1 MQKRLIIAALLVCA
15 TALHAVPLKLGDI
28 DADGKA
34 TVLDLAAVI
43 NHLNNSPRL
52 PAELA
57 VFADVNQ
64 DGLVNQTDV
73 DLIADA
79 IVGLSALPEVP
90 LAAILESSPAQGDT
104 GVAIT
109 RETVFRFTQ
118 PLAANTLLTTSNLYA
133 EFGGRRLLSR
143 CELSSDRRTA
153 TLFYLEN
160 LPGSARVRVT
170 FLGQGIRDFLGRPA
184 DFDGDGQ
191 PGGNRVIDFD
201 TLTITPVAG
210 TAVIGN
216 VFASDPIPGTNATN
230 FVNRPLSGV
239 TITVD
244 GMEESLRAVTDS
256 NGFFRLQPV
265 PAGEFFVH
273 IDGRTLTNVS
283 AGIRYPDLSYYPMV
297 GKAWTARAGETNN
310 LAGGTGLIICP

>member
-1 MQKRLIIAALLVCA
+1 MQKMLKSVIVGTLALCA
-15 TALHAVPLKLGDI
+15 LAVHALPLKLGDI
-28 DADGKA
+28 DADGNA
-34 TVLDLAAVI
+34 TVLDLVAVI
-43 NHLNNSPRL
+43 NHLNNNPRL
-52 PAELA
+52 PSELA

-79 IVGLSALPEVP
+79 IVGFSSLPEVP
-90 LAAILESSPAQGDT
+90 LATIHESSPSQGDT

-118 PLAANTLLTTSNLYA
+118 PLAANTLLTTASLYG
-133 EFGGRRLLSR
+133 EFGGRKLLSR
-143 CELSSDRRTA
+143 CELSSDRRSV

-170 FLGQGIRDFLGRPA
+170 FKGDDIRDFLGRPV
-184 DFDGDGQ
+184 DLDGDGQ
-191 PGGNRVIDFD
+191 PGGTRIIDFD

-210 TAVIGN
+210 TALIGN
-216 VFASDPIPGTNATN
+216 VFASDPIPGTN
-230 FVNRPLSGV
+230 FVNRPLQGV

-244 GMEESLRAVTDS
+244 GMEETLRAVTDS

-265 PAGEFFVH
+265 PAGDFFVH
-273 IDGRTLTNVS
+273 IDGRTL
-283 AGIRYPDLSYYPMV
+283 
-297 GKAWTARAGETNN
+297 
-310 LAGGTGLIICP
+310 